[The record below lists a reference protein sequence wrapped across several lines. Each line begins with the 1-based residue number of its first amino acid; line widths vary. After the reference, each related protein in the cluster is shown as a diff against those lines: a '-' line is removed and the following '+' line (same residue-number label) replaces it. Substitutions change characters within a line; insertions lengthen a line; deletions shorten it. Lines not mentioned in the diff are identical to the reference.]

1 MLIKV
6 MNIKKPKNSS
16 SKDMNYGIVDSFEGI
31 SAFNSFRKE
40 EIYNYDAIVET
51 FIPFKTIIKYT
62 RGSVFASE
70 NIRSD
75 VSDDSIDSK
84 RATEIVFDY
93 VMVSGIL
100 EIMQSSDGDKN
111 EQTSWFINK
120 CFWVYF

>member
-111 EQTSWFINK
+111 EQTS
-120 CFWVYF
+120 